1 MQNKRND
8 HGVVGRKEFVKW
20 HNYIICST
28 KLMLDVESN
37 QNLFPISVCV
47 SIQKNPTVDLGQHSF
62 DSPATLIRLGF
73 HAIRIFGG
81 QASQPFPTNR
91 LRMQVILCPFG
102 WIKPIDK
109 NGRIYRGT
117 PKTGKNC
124 RFWLWW
130 GLVWVCAMAASI
142 TTFTTCNCM
151 KMSLWENAARWR
163 IKNSWDL
170 K

>member
-117 PKTGKNC
+117 PKTGKTAGFDCDEVLCECVPWQPVSLHSLHVIAWKC
-124 RFWLWW
+124 RFE
-130 GLVWVCAMAASI
+130 
-142 TTFTTCNCM
+142 
-151 KMSLWENAARWR
+151 KMQLAEGSKIRE
-163 IKNSWDL
+163 I
-170 K
+170 